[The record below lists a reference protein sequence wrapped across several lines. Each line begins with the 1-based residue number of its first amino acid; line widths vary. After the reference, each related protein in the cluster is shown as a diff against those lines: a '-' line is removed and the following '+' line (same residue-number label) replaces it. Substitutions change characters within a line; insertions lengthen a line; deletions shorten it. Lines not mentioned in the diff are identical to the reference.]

1 MVKFN
6 GCDIMKLKSK
16 LKIPIENWVML
27 IIFALGV
34 LLITCTI
41 YLIIDPSG
49 GDTIGEI
56 IPVNVTLN
64 PTDQQMEQIKQSHE
78 GRAVKIQ
85 ENGEYYLYIY
95 GVNMNGEKIVGK
107 YPLTKEQYDYIDTN
121 GIYWF
126 EIKYKKA
133 NDRSAGT
140 IKRVYDQKPF

>member
-1 MVKFN
+1 MVKFK
-6 GCDIMKLKSK
+6 GWDIMKLKSK
-16 LKIPIENWVML
+16 PKIPKENWVIL
-27 IIFALGV
+27 IIFALGAFF
-34 LLITCTI
+34 IA
-41 YLIIDPSG
+41 YLILPKPARH
-49 GDTIGEI
+49 TEKI
-56 IPVNVTLN
+56 ISAAVKIN
-64 PTDQQMEQIKQSHE
+64 PTDKEMEQIKQDNKMI
-78 GRAVKIQ
+78 AIKIQ

-95 GVNMNGEKIVGK
+95 GVYMNGEKIVGK